1 MSEGHNKETTEKYGK
16 IGQSKS
22 DGYVDYQRNEYYV
35 KQPKNAS
42 KRSWAVH
49 NECNVKEYNSHKKGE
64 IEKRAK
70 KVNNECN
77 VKEHNSNKKRKTN
90 FSSIDD
96 NCNRAK
102 FHQNVQNMSD
112 QYIEFEANENVT
124 QKKGGVCKQKKRE
137 IAKLCLTKMRKKYH
151 DKSVP
156 NDNRK
161 KQNKNRLSKCDISSS
176 DSIRK
181 VLKCF
186 MNSSLRTKR
195 KLLEKIQRWRKYRKT
210 SHFTT
215 HLEQCTMKF
224 NKNTAQ
230 GPIYVC
236 TVCLQMWFHISVYCI
251 STIRWKTD
259 NAKKIFQEC
268 TQEYTSVRG
277 KHWICKTCKT
287 SLQRG
292 FWPKLSVVN
301 GLGFPPQPEELKLL
315 GMKEH
320 VVSPRMLFFQMRSH
334 HLGGRVQVTGNVVN
348 VALDVAPTVN
358 YCQDHLMISKLCQ

>member
-1 MSEGHNKETTEKYGK
+1 
-16 IGQSKS
+16 
-22 DGYVDYQRNEYYV
+22 
-35 KQPKNAS
+35 
-42 KRSWAVH
+42 
-49 NECNVKEYNSHKKGE
+49 
-64 IEKRAK
+64 
-70 KVNNECN
+70 
-77 VKEHNSNKKRKTN
+77 
-90 FSSIDD
+90 
-96 NCNRAK
+96 
-102 FHQNVQNMSD
+102 
-112 QYIEFEANENVT
+112 
-124 QKKGGVCKQKKRE
+124 
-137 IAKLCLTKMRKKYH
+137 MRKKYH
-151 DKSVP
+151 EKSVP

-161 KQNKNRLSKCDISSS
+161 KQNRNIVSKCDISSS

-186 MNSSLRTKR
+186 TNSSLRTKR

-210 SHFTT
+210 SNFTT
-215 HLEQCTMKF
+215 QLEQCTMKF

-236 TVCLQMWFHISVYCI
+236 TVCLQMWFHTSVYCI

-259 NAKKIFQEC
+259 NAKKNFQEC

-277 KHWICKTCKT
+277 KQWICNTCKT

-315 GMKEH
+315 GMEEH

-348 VALDVAPTVN
+348 VAVDVAPTVKLLPRSLDDFQTVSVKYKRKLEYKRAVFHEN
-358 YCQDHLMISKLCQ
+358 VRPAAIWKAIHYLIRNSSLFQDVGIQLNTDWLDKEYDKKVESDENKDQNDLSIQKILPHESVENLEEKCKDTDKSVSEHNINENHIHSSQSVFNIDVEEIDESQNIIQCDTLLHEMPTHPLKHDD